1 MTIRSISFDL
11 DALWEEVVWEEIT
24 EITDVYYEVEQITP
38 VAGVR
43 GSEAEDEALTF
54 LYYRRSMKGL
64 SLLEVQRAYG
74 KLIIK
79 RDEYLKEGKIYET
92 FQGFEM
98 IFCAHTPQDGS
109 GTIICRAQSASVLFQ
124 IFNIWRENF
133 IIRWNEIK
141 KLGYDEEFKRLW
153 EFYLCYCELG
163 FKTGSIDVSQFKIM
177 KMKYV

>member
-1 MTIRSISFDL
+1 MSMIHLHFIWLKILFLISSLLLGQEEDSISFDL

-79 RDEYLKEGKIYET
+79 RDEYLKEGKSTEVIEQY
-92 FQGFEM
+92 
-98 IFCAHTPQDGS
+98 ILYL
-109 GTIICRAQSASVLFQ
+109 R
-124 IFNIWRENF
+124 N
-133 IIRWNEIK
+133 
-141 KLGYDEEFKRLW
+141 KLKN
-153 EFYLCYCELG
+153 
-163 FKTGSIDVSQFKIM
+163 T
-177 KMKYV
+177 

>member
-1 MTIRSISFDL
+1 MMISTTMNMIHLHFIWLKILFLISSLLLGQEEDSISFDL

-79 RDEYLKEGKIYET
+79 RDEYLKEGKSTEVIEQY
-92 FQGFEM
+92 
-98 IFCAHTPQDGS
+98 ILYL
-109 GTIICRAQSASVLFQ
+109 R
-124 IFNIWRENF
+124 N
-133 IIRWNEIK
+133 
-141 KLGYDEEFKRLW
+141 KLKN
-153 EFYLCYCELG
+153 
-163 FKTGSIDVSQFKIM
+163 T
-177 KMKYV
+177 

>member
-1 MTIRSISFDL
+1 MNMIHLHFIWLKILFLISSLLLGQEEDSISFDL

-79 RDEYLKEGKIYET
+79 RDEYLKEGKSTEVIEQY
-92 FQGFEM
+92 
-98 IFCAHTPQDGS
+98 ILYL
-109 GTIICRAQSASVLFQ
+109 R
-124 IFNIWRENF
+124 N
-133 IIRWNEIK
+133 
-141 KLGYDEEFKRLW
+141 KLKN
-153 EFYLCYCELG
+153 
-163 FKTGSIDVSQFKIM
+163 T
-177 KMKYV
+177 

>member
-1 MTIRSISFDL
+1 MNMIHLHFIWLKILFLLSSLLLGQEEDSISFDL

-74 KLIIK
+74 KLINK
-79 RDEYLKEGKIYET
+79 RDKYLETGKDTE
-92 FQGFEM
+92 
-98 IFCAHTPQDGS
+98 
-109 GTIICRAQSASVLFQ
+109 VLDKY
-124 IFNIWRENF
+124 ILYLRN
-133 IIRWNEIK
+133 
-141 KLGYDEEFKRLW
+141 KLKN
-153 EFYLCYCELG
+153 
-163 FKTGSIDVSQFKIM
+163 T
-177 KMKYV
+177 